1 MPMPPS
7 ETAPN
12 AITPVRIGPH
22 AVGPGRR
29 VLVVAEV
36 GVNHDGSMERALS
49 LVDAAIQ
56 AGADAVKF
64 QMFRADE
71 LVTAAAPTAAYQQEA
86 CGATS
91 QREMLTKLE
100 LAFESFAHLRD
111 YCDRKDVLY
120 FATPFSVAD
129 VGRLVKLS
137 VPALKIASTDLTN
150 PVLLQAAVDTG
161 LPMIVSTGASSG
173 EEIRSNISR
182 LLASGAT
189 GRLVLLH
196 CVSCYPTPLHAANL
210 RAVAALG
217 RASGVPCGFSDHT
230 TSTQTG
236 AWAVCAGACL
246 LEKHL
251 TLDRG
256 ASGPDHAMS
265 LDPES
270 FRIYVENVRLAE
282 TALGTGELG
291 MSELERPVREVAGRS
306 VVSRCDITRGT
317 VLNAGCLD
325 VKRPGG
331 GIEPGRLDELL
342 GRRAVLDIPADTVLS
357 WEMIE

>member
-1 MPMPPS
+1 MPPS
-7 ETAPN
+7 ETASN

-29 VLVVAEV
+29 VLVVAEA
-36 GVNHDGSMERALS
+36 GVNHDGSVERALS
-49 LVDAAIQ
+49 LVDAAVE

-71 LVTAAAPTAAYQQEA
+71 LVTASAPMAAYQQKA
-86 CGATS
+86 CGTTS

-100 LAFESFAHLRD
+100 LAFESFACLRD
-111 YCDRKDVLY
+111 YCDRKGALF

-129 VGRLVKLS
+129 VDRLVKLS
-137 VPALKIASTDLTN
+137 VPAIKIASTDLTN
-150 PVLLQAAVDTG
+150 PVLLRAAVDTG
-161 LPMIVSTGASSG
+161 LPMIVSTGASSE
-173 EEIRSNISR
+173 EEIRSNVSR
-182 LLASGAT
+182 LLTSGAA

-210 RAVAALG
+210 RAVATLA
-217 RASGVPCGFSDHT
+217 RTSGVPTGFSDHT

-236 AWAVCAGACL
+236 GWAVCAGACI

-251 TLDRG
+251 TLDR
-256 ASGPDHAMS
+256 AAAGPDHAMS
-265 LDPES
+265 LDPDS
-270 FRIYVENVRLAE
+270 FRVYVENVRLAE
-282 TALGTGELG
+282 TALGTSELG
-291 MSELERPVREVAGRS
+291 MSDLERPVREVAGRS
-306 VVSRCDITRGT
+306 IVSRCGITRGT
-317 VLNAGCLD
+317 VLQAGSLD

-331 GIEPGRLDELL
+331 GIEPGRLEELL
-342 GRRAVLDIPADTVLS
+342 GRRAAVDIPADTVLS